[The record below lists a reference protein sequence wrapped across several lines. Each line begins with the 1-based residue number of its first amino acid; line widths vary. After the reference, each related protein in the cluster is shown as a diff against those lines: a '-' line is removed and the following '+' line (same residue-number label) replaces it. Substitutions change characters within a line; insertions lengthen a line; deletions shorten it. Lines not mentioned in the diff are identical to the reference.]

1 MIQQQRRY
9 QSHPDTSSTSL
20 SWADQFDP
28 CFRSTAD
35 SAAMQQAL
43 KVPHRLIR
51 FEPMLCQELDTVVA
65 LTEANE

>member
-1 MIQQQRRY
+1 
-9 QSHPDTSSTSL
+9 
-20 SWADQFDP
+20 
-28 CFRSTAD
+28 
-35 SAAMQQAL
+35 MQQAL